1 MHFFLFSFT
10 YLKLKTMSHGRL
22 REDTTCQNCGDEV
35 EVRFCPSCGQENTE
49 TKKSFHYLFTHF
61 LEDLVHYDNSFW
73 KAIKYLLYTP
83 ATLSIIYLQGRRK
96 VFMAPV
102 KLFIFIN
109 FFAFFVF
116 NAFVFH
122 DMEKAVTTET
132 DVNSQF
138 LDKKNVFTNNKKF
151 IGNNEITKESEKSW
165 LDVNI
170 NDKVTKLN
178 QDYTLRQIYK
188 MMFNKAISNLPK
200 WIFFFMPFFA
210 FGLWLT
216 HNKKKW
222 WFFDHG
228 IFTFHFFSTVLLIL
242 SFSAII
248 STLVGLTP
256 YECNGWYEFLV
267 FLILQI
273 IFFTSYRKFYKES
286 RIITFLKL
294 VFIYLF
300 NFIMLLIILLL
311 ALLHTVYTL

>member
-1 MHFFLFSFT
+1 
-10 YLKLKTMSHGRL
+10 MSHGKL

-35 EVRFCPSCGQENTE
+35 KVRFCPTCGQENTE

-83 ATLSIIYLQGRRK
+83 ATLSIIYLQGKRK
-96 VFMAPV
+96 AFMAPV

-122 DMEKAVTTET
+122 DMEKNVTEETET
-132 DVNSQF
+132 KNSDF
-138 LDKKNVFTNNKKF
+138 DKKDIFNDKVTFVGNSLKK
-151 IGNNEITKESEKSW
+151 GEEKSW
-165 LDVNI
+165 IDINI
-170 NDKVTKLN
+170 NDKITKLN
-178 QDYTLRQIYK
+178 KDYTLRQIFK
-188 MMFNKAISNLPK
+188 MMFHKATSNLPK

-228 IFTFHFFSTVLLIL
+228 IFTFHFFSTFLLLL
-242 SFSAII
+242 SITTLI
-248 STLVGLTP
+248 SVFVGFL
-256 YECNGWYEFLV
+256 GYEFTEWYNSVIFIL
-267 FLILQI
+267 LQI
-273 IFFTSYRKFYKES
+273 IFYKSYRKFYQES
-286 RIITFLKL
+286 RFKTILKL
-294 VFIYLF
+294 CFFYFF
-300 NFIMLLIILLL
+300 NSIMLIFIMFL
-311 ALLHTVYTL
+311 AFLHTVYTL

>member
-1 MHFFLFSFT
+1 
-10 YLKLKTMSHGRL
+10 MSHGKL

-35 EVRFCPSCGQENTE
+35 KVRFCPTCGQENTE

-96 VFMAPV
+96 AFMAPV

-122 DMEKAVTTET
+122 DMEKVVTEETET
-132 DVNSQF
+132 KNSDF
-138 LDKKNVFTNNKKF
+138 DKKNIFNDKVRFV
-151 IGNNEITKESEKSW
+151 GNSHQKGEEKSW
-165 LDVNI
+165 IDKNI

-216 HNKKKW
+216 HDKKKW

-248 STLVGLTP
+248 STLVGLTA
-256 YECNGWYEFLV
+256 YECNTLYEFIV

-273 IFFTSYRKFYKES
+273 IFYKSYRKFYQES
-286 RIITFLKL
+286 RFKTFLKL
-294 VFIYLF
+294 SFFYFFNLFMLIFILF
-300 NFIMLLIILLL
+300 L

>member
-1 MHFFLFSFT
+1 
-10 YLKLKTMSHGRL
+10 MSHGKL
-22 REDTTCQNCGDEV
+22 REDTICQNCGDEV
-35 EVRFCPSCGQENTE
+35 KVRFCPSCGQENTE

-96 VFMAPV
+96 AFMAPV

-122 DMEKAVTTET
+122 DMEKSVTEETET
-132 DVNSQF
+132 KNSDF
-138 LDKKNVFTNNKKF
+138 DKKNIFNDKVTFVRNSPQK
-151 IGNNEITKESEKSW
+151 GEEKSW
-165 LDVNI
+165 IDKNI
-170 NDKVTKLN
+170 NDKIAKLN
-178 QDYTLRQIYK
+178 KDYTLRQIYK
-188 MMFNKAISNLPK
+188 MMFKKAIANLPK

-228 IFTFHFFSTVLLIL
+228 IFTFHYFSTVLLIL
-242 SFSAII
+242 SFSAIF

-273 IFFTSYRKFYKES
+273 IFYKSYRKFYHES
-286 RIITFLKL
+286 RIKTFLKL
-294 VFIYLF
+294 FFFYLF
-300 NFIMLLIILLL
+300 NFIILMVVMLL
-311 ALLHTVYTL
+311 ALIHTVYTL

>member
-1 MHFFLFSFT
+1 
-10 YLKLKTMSHGRL
+10 MSHGKL
-22 REDTTCQNCGDEV
+22 REDTTCLNCGDEV
-35 EVRFCPSCGQENTE
+35 TVRFCPTCGQENTE

-61 LEDLVHYDNSFW
+61 IEDLVHYDNSFW

-83 ATLSIIYLQGRRK
+83 ATLSIIYLNGQRK
-96 VFMAPV
+96 KFMAPV

-122 DMEKAVTTET
+122 DVEDIVTTGTEYN
-132 DVNSQF
+132 DSYFN
-138 LDKKNVFTNNKKF
+138 KKNVFNEQVRF
-151 IGNNEITKESEKSW
+151 IGGKRANNNSEKTW
-165 LDVNI
+165 LDINI
-170 NDKVTKLN
+170 NDKMTKLN
-178 QDYTLRQIYK
+178 QKYTIREINK

-216 HNKKKW
+216 HDKKKW

-228 IFTFHFFSTVLLIL
+228 IFTFHYFSTLLLIL

-256 YECNGWYEFLV
+256 YECNSWYEFAV

-273 IFFTSYRKFYKES
+273 IFYKSYRKFYQES
-286 RIITFLKL
+286 RIKTFLKFC
-294 VFIYLF
+294 FIYFF
-300 NFIMLLIILLL
+300 NFVMLFIIMLL
-311 ALLHTVYTL
+311 ALLHTVYIL

>member
-1 MHFFLFSFT
+1 
-10 YLKLKTMSHGRL
+10 MSHSKL
-22 REDTTCQNCGDEV
+22 REDKTCLNCGDEV
-35 EVRFCPSCGQENTE
+35 AVRFCPSCGQENTE

-61 LEDLVHYDNSFW
+61 IEDLVHYDNSFW

-83 ATLSIIYLQGRRK
+83 ATLSIIYLNGQRK
-96 VFMAPV
+96 KFMAPV

-122 DMEKAVTTET
+122 EMEKIVTEEPET
-132 DVNSQF
+132 KNSDF
-138 LDKKNVFTNNKKF
+138 DKKNIFNDKVSFVGNSRKK
-151 IGNNEITKESEKSW
+151 GEEKTW

-170 NDKVTKLN
+170 NDKIVKLN
-178 QDYTLRQIYK
+178 KEHTLRDIYK

-216 HNKKKW
+216 HDKKKW
-222 WFFDHG
+222 WYFDHG
-228 IFTFHFFSTVLLIL
+228 IFTFHYFSTILLLL
-242 SFSAII
+242 SFSTIFSA
-248 STLVGLTP
+248 LVGLTGF
-256 YECNGWYEFLV
+256 ECNEWFQFTV

-273 IFFTSYRKFYKES
+273 IFYKSYRKFYQES
-286 RIITFLKL
+286 RIKTFLKFS
-294 VFIYLF
+294 FIYFF
-300 NFIMLLIILLL
+300 NFVMLLIIMLL

>member
-1 MHFFLFSFT
+1 
-10 YLKLKTMSHGRL
+10 MSHGKL
-22 REDTTCQNCGDEV
+22 REDTTCLNCGDEV
-35 EVRFCPSCGQENTE
+35 TVHFCPTCGQENTE

-61 LEDLVHYDNSFW
+61 IEDLVHYDNSFW

-83 ATLSIIYLQGRRK
+83 ATLSIIYLNGQRK
-96 VFMAPV
+96 KFMAPV

-122 DMEKAVTTET
+122 DMEETVTPKTE
-132 DVNSQF
+132 VGNPY
-138 LDKKNVFTNNKKF
+138 LDKKNVFTEDRKF
-151 IGNNEITKESEKSW
+151 IGDKDPNATEKSW

-170 NDKVTKLN
+170 NDKVAKLN
-178 QDYTLRQIYK
+178 QEYTLRDIYK
-188 MMFNKAISNLPK
+188 KMFDKAISNLPK

-222 WFFDHG
+222 WYFDHG
-228 IFTFHFFSTVLLIL
+228 IFTFHFFSTILLLL
-242 SFSAII
+242 SFSTIF
-248 STLVGLTP
+248 STLVGLTG
-256 YECNGWYEFLV
+256 YECNEWFEIAV

-273 IFFTSYRKFYKES
+273 IFYKSYRKFYQES
-286 RIITFLKL
+286 RIKTFFKFC
-294 VFIYLF
+294 FIYFF
-300 NFIMLLIILLL
+300 NFVMLFIIMLL

>member
-1 MHFFLFSFT
+1 MNRFFLFSFT
-10 YLKLKTMSHGRL
+10 SLKLKVMSHGRL
-22 REDTTCQNCGDEV
+22 RENTSCQNCGDEV
-35 EVRFCPSCGQENTE
+35 VIQFCPSCGQENTE

-61 LEDLVHYDNSFW
+61 IEDLVHYDNSFW
-73 KAIKYLLYTP
+73 KAIKYLLYSP
-83 ATLSIIYLQGRRK
+83 ATLSIIYLSGKRK
-96 VFMAPV
+96 KFMAPV

-122 DMEKAVTTET
+122 DMENVVTTKSEYN
-132 DVNSQF
+132 DSF
-138 LDKKNVFTNNKKF
+138 FDKKNVFNDKIKF
-151 IGNNEITKESEKSW
+151 IGNRKKNGAEKSW

-170 NDKVTKLN
+170 NDKMAKLN
-178 QDYTLRQIYK
+178 QKYTIREINK

-216 HNKKKW
+216 HDKKKW

-228 IFTFHFFSTVLLIL
+228 IFTLHFFSTVLLLL

-267 FLILQI
+267 FMILQI
-273 IFFTSYRKFYKES
+273 IFYKSYRKFYQES
-286 RIITFLKL
+286 KIKTFFKFWFIYFFNLFIL
-294 VFIYLF
+294 VFILF
-300 NFIMLLIILLL
+300 L
-311 ALLHTVYTL
+311 ALLHTVYIL

>member
-1 MHFFLFSFT
+1 
-10 YLKLKTMSHGRL
+10 
-22 REDTTCQNCGDEV
+22 
-35 EVRFCPSCGQENTE
+35 
-49 TKKSFHYLFTHF
+49 
-61 LEDLVHYDNSFW
+61 
-73 KAIKYLLYTP
+73 
-83 ATLSIIYLQGRRK
+83 
-96 VFMAPV
+96 MAPV

-132 DVNSQF
+132 DVNSKF

-151 IGNNEITKESEKSW
+151 IGNNEVNSPKKTWI
-165 LDVNI
+165 DVNI
-170 NDKVTKLN
+170 NDKITKLN

-228 IFTFHFFSTVLLIL
+228 IFTFHFFSTVLLLL

-267 FLILQI
+267 FIILQI

-294 VFIYLF
+294 VFIYFF